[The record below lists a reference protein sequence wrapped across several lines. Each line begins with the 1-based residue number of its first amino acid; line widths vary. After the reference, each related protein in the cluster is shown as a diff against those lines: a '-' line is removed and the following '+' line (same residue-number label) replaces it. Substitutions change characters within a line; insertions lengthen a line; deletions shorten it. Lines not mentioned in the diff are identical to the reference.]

1 MAGYAVV
8 DVETTG
14 LFPGGTD
21 RIVEVAVVHVSPG
34 GERERSWSTLLN
46 PGRDLGPQHVH
57 GIAAADVLGAPTF
70 GDVAGTLAELLAG
83 RVFVAHNAS
92 FDARFVAAEYAALG
106 FDVPVVPE
114 TCLCT
119 MRWSGRLLGGV
130 APRTLAGC
138 CAHVGIPLEGAHAA
152 LVDAT
157 ATAELLGYYL
167 RVLSGGGCCD
177 AEDWWQACELAET
190 AAWPAVPVR
199 DVECCVRGASAAEAA
214 VPFLERIVE
223 RLPGTCG
230 PAEHQEYLAM
240 LDRALLDR
248 FLSVRERKA
257 LVGLADRLGIG
268 RTTAARLHREYG
280 AGLAGEAVADGVVT
294 EDEVVDLVGVAEL
307 LGVGADE
314 ALGLIEAARR
324 GTGSQS
330 SASVPLSRCSSGC
343 RRRRSNANQ
352 ERHERWTATRDTDHP
367 GHPRPDAGLPRRVWL
382 VAAGAGRGRPGR
394 PAHARRLRRR
404 LPSGERRGDR
414 RDPPPTGARR
424 DRAHGGT
431 RRARGRQS
439 VDRRDPARP

>member
-21 RIVEVAVVHVSPG
+21 RIVEVAVVHVSPD
-34 GERERSWSTLLN
+34 GERERSWTTLLN

-119 MRWSGRLLGGV
+119 MRWSGRLLPGV

-167 RVLSGGGCCD
+167 RVLRGGVCD
-177 AEDWWQACELAET
+177 ADDWWRAHELAET
-190 AAWPAVPVR
+190 ARWPSVPVH
-199 DVECCVRGASAAEAA
+199 DVGCCVRGASAVEAA

-230 PAEHQEYLAM
+230 PVEHQEYLAM

-248 FLSVRERKA
+248 FLSVREREA

-268 RTTAARLHREYG
+268 RTTARRLHREYL
-280 AGLAGEAVADGVVT
+280 AGLAAEAVRDGVVT
-294 EDEVVDLVGVAEL
+294 EDEVVDLVGVAEMV
-307 LGVGADE
+307 GVEKAE
-314 ALGLIEAARR
+314 ALELIEVARR
-324 GTGSQS
+324 
-330 SASVPLSRCSSGC
+330 
-343 RRRRSNANQ
+343 
-352 ERHERWTATRDTDHP
+352 
-367 GHPRPDAGLPRRVWL
+367 DAGLGDPAGGVGCDRFRLRPGDLVVFTGEMSRPREEWMRRAAAAGLVPHASVTKSVAL
-382 VAAGAGRGRPGR
+382 VVAADPDSLSGKARKAAAYGIPIVGECAFEQMLGRLSTAG
-394 PAHARRLRRR
+394 
-404 LPSGERRGDR
+404 
-414 RDPPPTGARR
+414 
-424 DRAHGGT
+424 
-431 RRARGRQS
+431 
-439 VDRRDPARP
+439 

>member
-21 RIVEVAVVHVSPG
+21 RIVEVAVVHVSPD
-34 GERERSWSTLLN
+34 GERERSWTTLLN
-46 PGRDLGPQHVH
+46 PGRDLGPQHIH

-92 FDARFVAAEYAALG
+92 SDARFVAAEYAALG
-106 FDVPVVPE
+106 YDVPVVPE

-119 MRWSGRLLGGV
+119 MRWSGRLLPGV

-167 RVLSGGGCCD
+167 RVLGDGACD
-177 AEDWWQACELAET
+177 AEDWWRAHELAET
-190 AAWPAVPVR
+190 ARWPAVPVH
-199 DVECCVRGASAAEAA
+199 DVGCCVRGASAVEAA

-230 PAEHQEYLAM
+230 PGEHQEYLAM

-248 FLSVRERKA
+248 FLSVREREA

-268 RTTAARLHREYG
+268 RTTAQRLHREYL
-280 AGLAGEAVADGVVT
+280 AGLAAEAVRDGVVT
-294 EDEVVDLVGVAEL
+294 EDEVVDLVGVAEM
-307 LGVGADE
+307 LGAEKAE
-314 ALGLIEAARR
+314 AVELIEEARR
-324 GTGSQS
+324 
-330 SASVPLSRCSSGC
+330 
-343 RRRRSNANQ
+343 
-352 ERHERWTATRDTDHP
+352 
-367 GHPRPDAGLPRRVWL
+367 DAGLGDAGPGAGCDRFRLRPGDLVVFTGDMSRPREEWMRRAAAAGLVPHPQVTKSVAL
-382 VAAGAGRGRPGR
+382 VVAADPDSLSGKAKKAEAYGIPIVGECAFEQMLGRLSTAG
-394 PAHARRLRRR
+394 
-404 LPSGERRGDR
+404 
-414 RDPPPTGARR
+414 
-424 DRAHGGT
+424 
-431 RRARGRQS
+431 
-439 VDRRDPARP
+439 

>member
-14 LFPGGTD
+14 LFPGGSD

-34 GERERSWSTLLN
+34 GERERSWTTLLN

-70 GDVAGTLAELLAG
+70 ADVAGTLAGLLAG

-92 FDARFVAAEYAALG
+92 FDARFVAAEFAALG

-119 MRWSGRLLGGV
+119 MRWSGRLLPGV
-130 APRTLAGC
+130 APRSLAGC
-138 CAHVGIPLEGAHAA
+138 CAHVGIPLKGAHAA

-157 ATAELLGYYL
+157 ATAELLAHYL
-167 RVLSGGGCCD
+167 RVLGTGACD
-177 AEDWWQACELAET
+177 ADDWWRAHELAET
-190 AAWPAVPVR
+190 ARWPAVPVH
-199 DVECCVRGASAAEAA
+199 DVGCCLRGAGAAQAA

-248 FLSVRERKA
+248 FISVREREA

-268 RTTAARLHREYG
+268 RTTARQLHRDYLT
-280 AGLAGEAVADGVVT
+280 GLAAEAVRDGVVT
-294 EDEVVDLVGVAEL
+294 EDEVVDLVGVAEM
-307 LGVGADE
+307 LGVEKGD
-314 ALGLIEAARR
+314 ALEVIEEARR
-324 GTGSQS
+324 
-330 SASVPLSRCSSGC
+330 
-343 RRRRSNANQ
+343 
-352 ERHERWTATRDTDHP
+352 
-367 GHPRPDAGLPRRVWL
+367 DAGLGEGGAGACSGLAGCDRFRLRPGDLVVFTGDMSRPREEWMRRAAAAGLVPHPSVTKSVAL
-382 VAAGAGRGRPGR
+382 VVAADPDSLSGKARKAAAYGIPIVGEEAFEEMLGR
-394 PAHARRLRRR
+394 
-404 LPSGERRGDR
+404 
-414 RDPPPTGARR
+414 
-424 DRAHGGT
+424 
-431 RRARGRQS
+431 
-439 VDRRDPARP
+439 V

>member
-14 LFPGGTD
+14 LFPGGSD

-106 FDVPVVPE
+106 YDVPVVPE

-119 MRWSGRLLGGV
+119 MRWSGRLLGGA

-167 RVLSGGGCCD
+167 RVLGDGGCD
-177 AEDWWQACELAET
+177 AEDWWRALELAET
-190 AAWPAVPVR
+190 AVWPTVPVR
-199 DVECCVRGASAAEAA
+199 DVGCCVRGASAAEAA

-223 RLPGTCG
+223 RLPGMCG

-248 FLSVRERKA
+248 FISVREREA
-257 LVGLADRLGIG
+257 LVALADRLGIG
-268 RTTAARLHREYG
+268 RTTAARLHREYL
-280 AGLAGEAVADGVVT
+280 AGLAAEAVRDGVVS
-294 EDEVVDLVGVAEL
+294 EDEVADLVGVAEL
-307 LGVGADE
+307 LCVEKRE
-314 ALGLIEAARR
+314 ALEVIEAARR
-324 GTGSQS
+324 GAGLGDSAEGAGCDRFRLKPGDLVVFTGDMSRPREEWMRRAAAAGLVPHPQVTK
-330 SASVPLSRCSSGC
+330 SVALVVAADPDSLSGKARKAAGYGIPIVGECAFEQMLCG
-343 RRRRSNANQ
+343 
-352 ERHERWTATRDTDHP
+352 EP
-367 GHPRPDAGLPRRVWL
+367 GH
-382 VAAGAGRGRPGR
+382 RPG
-394 PAHARRLRRR
+394 
-404 LPSGERRGDR
+404 
-414 RDPPPTGARR
+414 
-424 DRAHGGT
+424 
-431 RRARGRQS
+431 
-439 VDRRDPARP
+439 

>member
-14 LFPGGTD
+14 LFPGGSD
-21 RIVEVAVVHVSPG
+21 RIVEVAVVHVSPD
-34 GERERSWSTLLN
+34 GERERSWTTLLN

-70 GDVAGTLAELLAG
+70 ADVAGTLAELLAG

-106 FDVPVVPE
+106 YDVPVVPE

-119 MRWSGRLLGGV
+119 MRWSGRLLPGV

-167 RVLSGGGCCD
+167 RVLQGGACD
-177 AEDWWQACELAET
+177 ADDWWRAHELAET
-190 AAWPAVPVR
+190 ARWPSVPVH
-199 DVECCVRGASAAEAA
+199 DVGCCVRGASAVEAA

-248 FLSVRERKA
+248 FLSVREREA
-257 LVGLADRLGIG
+257 LVGVADRLGIG
-268 RTTAARLHREYG
+268 RTTARRLHRDYL
-280 AGLAGEAVADGVVT
+280 AGLAAEAVRDGVVT
-294 EDEVVDLVGVAEL
+294 EDEVVDLVGVAEM
-307 LGVGADE
+307 LGVEKGE
-314 ALGLIEAARR
+314 ALEVIEAARR
-324 GTGSQS
+324 
-330 SASVPLSRCSSGC
+330 
-343 RRRRSNANQ
+343 
-352 ERHERWTATRDTDHP
+352 E
-367 GHPRPDAGLPRRVWL
+367 AGLGDPAGGVGCDRFRLRPGDLVVFTGEMSRPREEWMRRAAAAGLVPHPSVTKSVAL
-382 VAAGAGRGRPGR
+382 VVAADPDSLSGKARKAAGYGIPIVGECAFEQMLCRVS
-394 PAHARRLRRR
+394 PA
-404 LPSGERRGDR
+404 
-414 RDPPPTGARR
+414 
-424 DRAHGGT
+424 
-431 RRARGRQS
+431 
-439 VDRRDPARP
+439 

>member
-21 RIVEVAVVHVSPG
+21 RIVEVAVVHVSPD
-34 GERERSWSTLLN
+34 GERERSWTTLLN

-119 MRWSGRLLGGV
+119 MRWSGRLLPGV
-130 APRTLAGC
+130 APRSLAGC

-157 ATAELLGYYL
+157 ATAELLAHYL
-167 RVLSGGGCCD
+167 RVLSGGACD
-177 AEDWWQACELAET
+177 AEDWWRALELAET
-190 AAWPAVPVR
+190 VTWPAVPVR
-199 DVECCVRGASAAEAA
+199 DVGCCVRGASAAEAA

-230 PAEHQEYLAM
+230 PAEHQEYLAV

-248 FLSVRERKA
+248 FLSVREREA

-268 RTTAARLHREYG
+268 RTTAARLHREYL
-280 AGLAGEAVADGVVT
+280 AGLASEAVRDGVVT
-294 EDEVVDLVGVAEL
+294 EDEVLDLVGVAEL
-307 LGVGADE
+307 LCVDKAE
-314 ALGLIEAARR
+314 ALELIEEARR
-324 GTGSQS
+324 
-330 SASVPLSRCSSGC
+330 
-343 RRRRSNANQ
+343 
-352 ERHERWTATRDTDHP
+352 
-367 GHPRPDAGLPRRVWL
+367 DAGLGEGG
-382 VAAGAGRGRPGR
+382 AGGAGAGCDRFRLRPGDLVVFTGDMSR
-394 PAHARRLRRR
+394 PR
-404 LPSGERRGDR
+404 EEWM
-414 RDPPPTGARR
+414 
-424 DRAHGGT
+424 
-431 RRARGRQS
+431 RRATAAGLVPHPSVTKSVALVVAADPDSLSGKARKAAGYGIPIVGECAFEQMLGRL
-439 VDRRDPARP
+439 